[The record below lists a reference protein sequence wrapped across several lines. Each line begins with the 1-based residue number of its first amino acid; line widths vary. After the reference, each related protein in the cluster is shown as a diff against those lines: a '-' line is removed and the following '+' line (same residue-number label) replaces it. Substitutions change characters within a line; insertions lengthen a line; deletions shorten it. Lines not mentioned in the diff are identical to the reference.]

1 VVTIERGQCLQMSLL
16 NNILL
21 EFQLLGLTP
30 TVNTLQDLWNW
41 IRKTTLIPERMR
53 FEHQSLVGVSL
64 RFNDIVEAMS
74 GSFGKVYLAY
84 KQVDDTGQYVFLKSS
99 PKHQASLLVEGLLQ
113 SIAHVTLKQ
122 YAFPNAVPRVLH
134 FIEHP
139 EFGSTLVLE
148 RIPRAQL
155 FSDYLKS
162 NFLWETPCYEN
173 DMIFLNVIIQ
183 VASYIAI
190 LETVLGMNHRDL
202 KGTNVLMVAP
212 VDLYSKTIVLKSH
225 SWKFKSHLEIS
236 IIDFGFTCI
245 GKGKQI
251 LSAGDFISETDFCPK
266 EGRDMFL
273 FLSSLWNVELFRKSL
288 TPKIVGLF
296 ERWLTV
302 SNKNW
307 ASWLS
312 TPPEKNMMSVYLL
325 TSGNLFRSPSCSPLA
340 ILKDISSIAPSLL
353 EFNVT

>member
-1 VVTIERGQCLQMSLL
+1 MALL
-16 NNILL
+16 NNILIEL
-21 EFQLLGLTP
+21 QLLGLTP
-30 TVNTLQDLWNW
+30 NVKTLQDLWNW
-41 IRKTTLIPERMR
+41 IRKTPPIPEKMKV
-53 FEHQSLVGVSL
+53 EHQSLVGKTL

-74 GSFGKVYLAY
+74 GTFGKIYLAY
-84 KQVDDTGQYVFLKSS
+84 KQVDDIGQYVFLKSS
-99 PKHQASLLVEGLLQ
+99 PNHQASLLIEGLLQ

-122 YAFPNAVPRVLH
+122 YAFPNAVPRILH

-162 NFLWETPCYEN
+162 NFLWEKPCYEN
-173 DMIFLNVIIQ
+173 DMIFLNVIVQ
-183 VASYIAI
+183 VATYIAI
-190 LETVLGMNHRDL
+190 LESVLGMNHRDL

-212 VDLYSKTIVLKSH
+212 VDPYTKTVVLKQH

-245 GKGKQI
+245 GKGKSI
-251 LSAGDFISETDFCPK
+251 VSAGDFISDTDFCPK

-273 FLSSLWNVELFRKSL
+273 FLASLWNVELFRKSL
-288 TPKIVGLF
+288 TPKIVSLF
-296 ERWLTV
+296 NRWLTTE
-302 SNKNW
+302 NKNW

-312 TPPEKNMMSVYLL
+312 TPPDKNMISVYLL
-325 TSGNLFRSPSCSPLA
+325 TSSSTFRSSSCSPFA
-340 ILKDISSIAPSLL
+340 ILKDISIIAPSLL
-353 EFNVT
+353 VFDII